1 MDMNIIQIVFSP
13 TGGTQKAADM
23 ITSAWDIPVRKV
35 DLSDL
40 ETDFSAVSLEK
51 DDVAVIAV
59 PSFGGR
65 VPAPAIQRLE
75 EINGNQAMGVLVCV
89 YGNRAYEDTLIELND
104 SAEKSGFRVVA
115 GIAAI
120 AEHSIAHQYAAGR
133 PDSADAEVLHGFA
146 EKIIEKINENP
157 EALPAPQIPGN
168 RPYKKAGRR
177 RSGSQGRPQLHRLR
191 PLRPE
196 LSCSGNQQGKPE
208 RYRQQKVYFLY
219 ALRSKMSAVSAQG
232 KWSYGES
239 RRTGSEKSLFREKRK
254 RAVYIGRNITYRKII
269 LIVWIQTI

>member
-1 MDMNIIQIVFSP
+1 MNIIQIVFSS

-51 DDVAVIAV
+51 DDIAMIAV

-65 VPAPAIQRLE
+65 VPAPAIERLE
-75 EINGNQAMGVLVCV
+75 EIKGNQAMGVLVCV

-168 RPYKKAGRR
+168 RPYKKAGSGLIPKAD
-177 RSGSQGRPQLHRLR
+177 RSCTGCGLCARDCPAGTIRLESGRPVWGDHCYQCLRCLHACPR
-191 PLRPE
+191 
-196 LSCSGNQQGKPE
+196 QAIQYGKGTE
-208 RYRQQKVYFLY
+208 KKGRYCLGQYLPD
-219 ALRSKMSAVSAQG
+219 
-232 KWSYGES
+232 
-239 RRTGSEKSLFREKRK
+239 
-254 RAVYIGRNITYRKII
+254 
-269 LIVWIQTI
+269 

>member
-51 DDVAVIAV
+51 DDIAIIAV

-65 VPAPAIQRLE
+65 VPAPAIERLE
-75 EINGNQAMGVLVCV
+75 EIKGNQAMGVLVCV

-120 AEHSIAHQYAAGR
+120 AEHFIAHQYAAGR

-168 RPYKKAGRR
+168 RPYKKAGSGLIPKAD
-177 RSGSQGRPQLHRLR
+177 RSCTGCGLCAQNCPVQREKKTSCLYRKKYYIQKNPTVQLYAVCRI
-191 PLRPE
+191 
-196 LSCSGNQQGKPE
+196 
-208 RYRQQKVYFLY
+208 FLY
-219 ALRSKMSAVSAQG
+219 
-232 KWSYGES
+232 
-239 RRTGSEKSLFREKRK
+239 SLFSTQTNHSDCLDPD
-254 RAVYIGRNITYRKII
+254 Y
-269 LIVWIQTI
+269 LIDFPSS